1 MTQTETILLVGCGKM
16 GGALM
21 DGWIGQGTPP
31 ESIFAVD
38 PMAPELPAG
47 VSAGAALADIP
58 EGFAPSVVVLAVKPQ
73 VMDEVLAP
81 YVALVG
87 PGTVFLSIAA
97 GRTIASFEAVL
108 GAEARVVRAMPNTPA
123 AVGRGIT
130 VLAANGH
137 VSDAQRESCEM
148 LMTAVGKVAW
158 AEDEALIDAVTGV
171 SGSGPA
177 YVFHLVEA
185 MAAAGIAAGLAPDLA
200 MQLARE
206 TVVGSGELLGRS
218 TDPAATLRENVTS
231 PGGTTAAALNILMA
245 EDGLT
250 ALMTRAI
257 LRATERS
264 RELAG

>member
-1 MTQTETILLVGCGKM
+1 MTKTETIMLVGCGKM

-47 VSAGAALADIP
+47 VSGGAAFDDIP

-130 VLAANGH
+130 VLDSNLYLSRGDISLKSISMSLPSLQPDTLLFITSLTISPQRAAQ
-137 VSDAQRESCEM
+137 A
-148 LMTAVGKVAW
+148 
-158 AEDEALIDAVTGV
+158 
-171 SGSGPA
+171 
-177 YVFHLVEA
+177 
-185 MAAAGIAAGLAPDLA
+185 
-200 MQLARE
+200 
-206 TVVGSGELLGRS
+206 
-218 TDPAATLRENVTS
+218 
-231 PGGTTAAALNILMA
+231 
-245 EDGLT
+245 
-250 ALMTRAI
+250 
-257 LRATERS
+257 
-264 RELAG
+264 